1 MIYLAYLIIAA
12 IVVVLSIKISDYVD
26 SLDRNTKLSGAF
38 LGGIVLSGVTSLPE
52 LFTSVS
58 ATMLLG
64 HPELCVGNVLG
75 SDLFNLVALSVIIL
89 AYSKRFTKG
98 RISKSYRHVVLV
110 VLTIYFLLALNYMN
124 IVNFNILHINI
135 TSVLIACIYLL
146 GAKYL
151 AIADDVEAD
160 DEMIQYQARK
170 MADGKTR
177 PNKFLARFAVTAMAL
192 IFSSILLTVL
202 TNEIS
207 DKLELTKTLSG
218 AIFLGVATS
227 VPELTTSLRLFKLK
241 NYNIAIGNI
250 IGSNLFNFLI
260 LVVADFVAVN
270 RQIYVT
276 PGAELMKLL
285 ISGIAATI
293 LFYVMLKYR
302 NKKTQILCP
311 AGIVLAY
318 VAFLLI

>member
-1 MIYLAYLIIAA
+1 MIYLAYLIIAT

-38 LGGIVLSGVTSLPE
+38 LGGILLSGVTSLPE

-58 ATMLLG
+58 ATILVG

-75 SDLFNLVALSVIIL
+75 SDLFNFTMLAVIIL
-89 AYSKRFTKG
+89 LYSKRFKKG
-98 RISKSYRHVVLV
+98 RISKSYRHVTLV
-110 VLTIYFLLALNYMN
+110 VLAMYVLLALNYAD
-124 IVNFNILHINI
+124 IVNFRMMHINI
-135 TSVLIACIYLL
+135 TSVLIAIVYLM

-151 AIADDVEAD
+151 AIADDTEAD

-170 MADGKTR
+170 MADGKVR
-177 PNKFLARFAVTAMAL
+177 PDKLLARFAVTGIAL
-192 IFSSILLTVL
+192 VIASVLLSVL

-241 NYNIAIGNI
+241 NYNIAVGNI
-250 IGSNLFNFLI
+250 VGSNLFNFLI
-260 LVVADFVAVN
+260 LVAADFVTVN
-270 RQIYVT
+270 KQIYMQ
-276 PGAELMKLL
+276 PGEEVVKLMAC
-285 ISGIAATI
+285 GMATAI
-293 LFYVMLKYR
+293 LFYIMLKFR
-302 NKKTQILCP
+302 NKKTQLLCP
-311 AGIVLAY
+311 AGMVLAY
-318 VAFLLI
+318 AGFLLI

>member
-1 MIYLAYLIIAA
+1 LIYLAYLIIAT

-38 LGGIVLSGVTSLPE
+38 LGGILLSGVTSLPE

-58 ATMLLG
+58 ATILLG

-75 SDLFNLVALSVIIL
+75 SDLFNFTALAVIIL

-98 RISKSYRHVVLV
+98 RISKSYRHVVLI
-110 VLTIYFLLALNYMN
+110 VLTIYLLLTLNYTD
-124 IVNFNILHINI
+124 IINFNILHISI
-135 TSVLIACIYLL
+135 TSVLIAIVYLL

-151 AIADDVEAD
+151 AVAEDGEAD

-170 MADGKTR
+170 MADGKVR
-177 PNKFLARFAVTAMAL
+177 PDKILARFAVTAIAL
-192 IFSSILLTVL
+192 VIASILLTVL

-207 DKLELTKTLSG
+207 DKIELTKTWAG
-218 AIFLGVATS
+218 AILLGVATS

-241 NYNIAIGNI
+241 NYNIAVGNI
-250 IGSNLFNFLI
+250 VGSNLFNFLI
-260 LVVADFVAVN
+260 LVAADFVTVN
-270 RQIYVT
+270 RQIYMQ
-276 PGAELMKLL
+276 PGMEVVKLMAC
-285 ISGIAATI
+285 GMAATL
-293 LFYVMLKYR
+293 LFYIMLKFR

-311 AGIVLAY
+311 AGIVLSYA
-318 VAFLLI
+318 VFLLI

>member
-1 MIYLAYLIIAA
+1 MIYLAYLIMAT

-38 LGGIVLSGVTSLPE
+38 LGGIILSGVTSLPE

-75 SDLFNLVALSVIIL
+75 SDLFNLAALAVMIL
-89 AYSKRFTKG
+89 VYSKRFTKG
-98 RISKSYRHVVLV
+98 RTSKSYRHAALIVFSMYLM
-110 VLTIYFLLALNYMN
+110 LALNYLN
-124 IVNFNILHINI
+124 VLHFQILHISI
-135 TSVLIACIYLL
+135 TSVLIAIVYLL

-151 AIADDVEAD
+151 AVAEDVEAD

-170 MADGKTR
+170 MADGKQR
-177 PNKFLARFAVTAMAL
+177 PDRILPRFVITAIAL
-192 IFSSILLTVL
+192 VISSVLLSVL

-207 DKLELTKTLSG
+207 DKIELTKTWAG
-218 AIFLGVATS
+218 AILLGVATS

-241 NYNIAIGNI
+241 NYNIAVGNI
-250 IGSNLFNFLI
+250 VGSNLFNFLI
-260 LVVADFVAVN
+260 LVVADFVAIN

-276 PGAELMKLL
+276 PGTEVMKLM
-285 ISGIAATI
+285 ICGIAAII
-293 LFYVMLKYR
+293 LFYIMLRFR
-302 NKKTQILCP
+302 NKKTEIICP
-311 AGIVLAY
+311 AGIVLSYA
-318 VAFLLI
+318 AFLLV